1 MDKLLNQLL
10 GKLSITTEKSNFS
23 KSVHIRRCQEDNHQ
37 VKNKLVL
44 AGQRKTKKIL
54 RPFIMT
60 QRIIIT
66 PIKYLKVTLD
76 TNFGTKREL
85 SLLFHLQQIGF
96 GKTNQNY
103 QELFNHAV
111 YFT

>member
-1 MDKLLNQLL
+1 
-10 GKLSITTEKSNFS
+10 
-23 KSVHIRRCQEDNHQ
+23 
-37 VKNKLVL
+37 
-44 AGQRKTKKIL
+44 
-54 RPFIMT
+54 MT

>member
-1 MDKLLNQLL
+1 M
-10 GKLSITTEKSNFS
+10 
-23 KSVHIRRCQEDNHQ
+23 
-37 VKNKLVL
+37 KNKLVL